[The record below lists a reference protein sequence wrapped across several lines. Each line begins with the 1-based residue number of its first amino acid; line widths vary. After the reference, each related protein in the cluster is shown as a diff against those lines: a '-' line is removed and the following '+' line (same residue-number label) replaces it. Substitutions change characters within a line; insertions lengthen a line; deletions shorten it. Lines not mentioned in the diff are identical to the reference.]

1 MIKIKKNRFLIE
13 NKKITIE
20 TGLQIRILV
29 LLSFSFLFLS
39 LFFLFPTLSITLLDG
54 LILFK
59 VYFISLLIC
68 FIPCWFLSD
77 IKITFN
83 ANSKTIIKR
92 SWFIK
97 LYTIDFKSIERVQLV
112 SLNNLTYYEMVLK
125 KDPLGKH
132 KIISPK
138 YSKTSFDQKQLE
150 EFNQKIL
157 IRLKSYINTKTI

>member
-20 TGLQIRILV
+20 TGLQIRILA

-39 LFFLFPTLSITLLDG
+39 FFLFPTLSITLLDG

-150 EFNQKIL
+150 EFNQKNL
-157 IRLKSYINTKTI
+157 IRLKIYINTKTI

>member
-39 LFFLFPTLSITLLDG
+39 FFLFPTLSITLLDG

-112 SLNNLTYYEMVLK
+112 SLNNLTYFEMVLK

-138 YSKTSFDQKQLE
+138 YSKTSFNQKQLE